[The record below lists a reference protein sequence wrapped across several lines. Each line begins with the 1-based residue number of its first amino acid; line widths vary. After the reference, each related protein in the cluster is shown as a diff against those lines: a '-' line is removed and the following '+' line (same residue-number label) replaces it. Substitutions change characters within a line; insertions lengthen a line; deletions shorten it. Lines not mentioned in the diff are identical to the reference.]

1 MFESVHHCIMLTLS
15 FQRDIIPTGTTSLT
29 ALQENSSSQVTGVV
43 EETMG
48 NSMQVPSTSKGYNQ
62 NNFNLDLK
70 KDSTA
75 SLPL

>member
-1 MFESVHHCIMLTLS
+1 MLTLS